1 MELLVSEEMGSGETS
16 SGMANAEGFD
26 MEEAVGVEGDDEVE
40 EEEEGDDD
48 EEDDDDDEVFP
59 EENLKRVRRHSIAY

>member
-1 MELLVSEEMGSGETS
+1 MELLASEEMGSGETP
-16 SGMANAEGFD
+16 SGETNAEGFE
-26 MEEAVGVEGDDEVE
+26 MEEAVGVEGEDEVE

-48 EEDDDDDEVFP
+48 EEDDDEEEVFP